1 MKPIK
6 FRGKEESLKE
16 QTVYGIGF
24 IRTTLAYDFLV
35 KEDLKMTA
43 VKRNSVKQL
52 VGYDADGNEVYEG
65 DEFTDKYGHTFT
77 ARLQPQG
84 FCKDG
89 HFRFDW
95 MPHSCDFHTLPDD
108 FNVEEDYVNAGV

>member
-1 MKPIK
+1 MRPIK
-6 FRGKEESLKE
+6 FRGRRLDNDNF
-16 QTVYGIGF
+16 VYGYFSRYHNKPLVDGF
-24 IRTTLAYDFLV
+24 MVYPD
-35 KEDLKMTA
+35 
-43 VKRNSVKQL
+43 SVAQL

-89 HFRFDW
+89 HIRFDW
-95 MPHSCDFHTLPDD
+95 MPHSCDFHTFPDD
-108 FNVEEDYVNAGV
+108 FDVEEDYINAEV